1 MSAPI
6 TVQNL
11 DETTARW
18 IEEEARRRGVSA
30 ETVVLELIH
39 KGINLERQ
47 HAHLETHHDLD
58 SLAGTWSAEEA
69 DEFLKAIADFEQMD
83 EKLWR

>member
-6 TVQNL
+6 TIQNL

-18 IEEEARRRGVSA
+18 IEEEAQRRGVSA
-30 ETVVLELIH
+30 ETVVLELIR
-39 KGINLERQ
+39 KGIKVEQ
-47 HAHLETHHDLD
+47 HPRPENHHDLD

-69 DEFLKAIADFEQMD
+69 DEFLKAIADFEQVD
-83 EKLWR
+83 ERLWR